1 MKKYLTINPY
11 YKLCLIVLVRIL
23 ILFLMFQFAS
33 FFITQASFLLNALAI
48 FLYVTFGYSVV
59 VYILKT
65 YKNIYELMNT
75 IE

>member
-1 MKKYLTINPY
+1 
-11 YKLCLIVLVRIL
+11 
-23 ILFLMFQFAS
+23 MFQFAS